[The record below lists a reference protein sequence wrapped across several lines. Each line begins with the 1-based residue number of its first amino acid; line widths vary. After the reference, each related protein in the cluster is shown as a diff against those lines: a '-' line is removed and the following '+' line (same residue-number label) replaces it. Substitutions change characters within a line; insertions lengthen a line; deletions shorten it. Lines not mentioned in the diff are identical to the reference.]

1 MFLRQIGYLT
11 RKLIYDRMLLQKDG
25 GVNMATTSFTKNF
38 CVSAEKSA
46 EFVTHMTRDTRQVLP
61 IGFNSKY
68 EHPKHHQEALKRIF
82 GK

>member
-1 MFLRQIGYLT
+1 MFLPKISCLT
-11 RKLIYDRMLLQKDG
+11 RKLIYDRMLLKKDG

-46 EFVTHMTRDTRQVLP
+46 EFVTNMTKNTRQVLP
-61 IGFNSKY
+61 KGFNSKY
-68 EHPKHHQEALKRIF
+68 EHPNHHQEALKRIF